1 MYNNNIDGDRGV
13 NEGEGNGLDHVED
26 LLELALI
33 WRVSPT
39 VANFISRHTY
49 THLDLIILSCC
60 FGKNKF
66 MCKNVLVFVL
76 RCVGSHKYKPFD

>member
-1 MYNNNIDGDRGV
+1 MYNNNIDGDVGV
-13 NEGEGNGLDHVED
+13 NEGDGNGLDHVED

-49 THLDLIILSCC
+49 THFKFNHLIMV
-60 FGKNKF
+60 FMGKK
-66 MCKNVLVFVL
+66 
-76 RCVGSHKYKPFD
+76 